1 MSRLIRLKVNEDIYE
16 ISVKANETLLD
27 VIRDK
32 LNLTGTKRGC
42 DTGQCGAC
50 TVILEGEPVNA
61 CLVLAVEA
69 IGKDILTIEGL
80 AKNDHLHPLQESF
93 ITEGA
98 IQCGYCTSGMIL
110 SAKVLL
116 DDNATPTEE
125 QVREAIA
132 GNLCRCTGYV
142 KIVRAIL
149 AAAQKIRRLE
159 WCPTPLP

>member
-1 MSRLIRLKVNEDIYE
+1 VSQFIRLKVNGEIYE
-16 ISVKANETLLD
+16 VSVKANETLLD

-50 TVILEGEPVNA
+50 TVILEGKPVNS
-61 CLVLAVEA
+61 CLVLTVEA
-69 IGKDILTIEGL
+69 IGKEIFTIEGL

-93 ITEGA
+93 IAEGA
-98 IQCGYCTSGMIL
+98 IQCGYCTPGMIL

-116 DDNATPTEE
+116 DENAAPTEE

-149 AAAQKIRRLE
+149 AAAKKLGG
-159 WCPTPLP
+159 